1 MKRINKVAVLGS
13 GVMGSRIAAH
23 FANAGVPSYLL
34 DIVPPDA
41 DAPAR
46 NKIAAAGLDAAKK
59 SKPAAFFEPSLARL
73 ITIGNFEDDLPK
85 LAEVDWIIEAVVE
98 NLDLKRALL
107 QKVDAV
113 RKPGTIIT
121 TNTSGLPVAK
131 IAEGFPDDFRRSWF
145 GTHFFNPPR
154 YMRLL
159 ELIPT
164 PDTDRALL
172 DTIAHFSDVR
182 LGKGIVL
189 AKDTPN
195 FIANRIG
202 TFSVLNVMRLMQ
214 EMNFSI
220 EDVDA
225 LTGTPL
231 GWPKSATFRTIDL
244 VGLDILGHVVR
255 NMTKDVGRTL
265 LSANADDAAEVARL
279 REGLH
284 GRGWEAVDLRH
295 FPINRDLLKKVP
307 VDVIFRYNFIP
318 LEEFPDGRLAI
329 AVADPSQILML
340 DEISLL
346 LGGRRIVPKVSTLK
360 QIHAVLLNLDP
371 SNKGLDERSDLTLP
385 DFYKQMLER
394 KWLGDKTK
402 GGFYKKT
409 KGPDGS
415 EDRLGLDWKTLEY
428 RPRQKPKFPALD
440 MAKNVDDTGARVR
453 MLLGLDGGSSKPD
466 PAGTFLWQALSDL
479 WTYSANRIPEIAD
492 TVVEIDRA
500 MRLGFNWE
508 LGPFELWDAAGVEAT
523 VARQKKEGEPVA
535 ANAEKLLAAGKKSWY
550 ADDANTPSGRSYF
563 DLTTDDRRPM
573 TVPRGV
579 WSVQVA
585 KKSKRVVKKNSGASL
600 IDLGDGVACIEFHSK
615 MNSLGS
621 DIISLVTQS
630 LKPGGAGDAFDA
642 FVITNDA
649 TNFSVGANLMLLL
662 MSIQEQEWDEVD
674 LAIRAFQ
681 GMTQAVKFS
690 PKPVVVAPFGLTLG
704 GGTEMSLHAA
714 ARQPHA
720 ELYTGLVEV
729 GVGLLPGGGGCKEML
744 LRAVDSAISIRG
756 ASSKDNPDS
765 VELLEA
771 MKRIFETIATAK
783 VATSAEEARTLGFVS
798 NSDRITMNRERVLS
812 DAKARA
818 LELARAGYEPPA
830 PRTAIPAP
838 GENILAALKMGVYL
852 MRQGDFISDHEVK
865 IGNHIANVICGGN
878 LTPGTPVSEQYIL
891 DLEREGF
898 KSLCGE
904 KKTQERIQFT
914 LKTGKTLRN

>member
-41 DAPAR
+41 DVPAR

-59 SKPAAFFEPSLARL
+59 SKPAAFFDPSLARL
-73 ITIGNFEDDLPK
+73 ITIGNFEDDLQK

-107 QKVDAV
+107 QRVNAV

-131 IAEGFPDDFRRSWF
+131 IAEGFPEDFRRSWF

-172 DTIAHFSDVR
+172 ETIAHFSDVR
-182 LGKGIVL
+182 LGKGVVY

-244 VGLDILGHVVR
+244 VGLDILGHVVA
-255 NMTKDVGRTL
+255 NMAGAKSGKQ
-265 LSANADDAAEVARL
+265 SASPIPESRAELERL
-279 REGLH
+279 RDGLKGH
-284 GRGWEAVDLRH
+284 NWEVVDLSH
-295 FPINRDLLKKVP
+295 FPINQDLVNKIPGDL
-307 VDVIFRYNFIP
+307 IFRYNFIP
-318 LEEFPDGRLAI
+318 LEETSDGRLAI
-329 AVADPSQILML
+329 AIADPTQILMQ
-340 DEISLL
+340 DEISRL
-346 LGGRRIVPKVSTLK
+346 LGRGIVPRVSTLK
-360 QIHAVLLNLDP
+360 QITSVLLALDG
-371 SNKGLDERSDLTLP
+371 SAEGLDERSDLTLP
-385 DFYKQMLER
+385 DFCKQMLER

-402 GGFYKKT
+402 GGFYKKS
-409 KGPDGS
+409 KSADGQ
-415 EDRLGLDWKTLEY
+415 EDRLALDWKTLEY

-453 MLLGLDGGSSKPD
+453 ILLGLEGGSSKPD

-479 WTYSANRIPEIAD
+479 WTYSANRIPELSD

-500 MRLGFNWE
+500 MRMGFNWE
-508 LGPFELWDAAGVEAT
+508 MGPFELWDAAGIEPT
-523 VARQKKEGEPVA
+523 VARMKKEGKPVA
-535 ANAEKLLAAGKKSWY
+535 ANVEKLLAAGQSSWY
-550 ADDANTPSGRSYF
+550 TDNPQAPSGCSYF
-563 DLTTDDRRPM
+563 DLTTNDQRPM
-573 TVPRGV
+573 TVPAGV

-585 KKSKRVVKKNSGASL
+585 KKSKGVVKKNSGASL
-600 IDLGDGVACIEFHSK
+600 VDLGDGVACIEFHSK

-621 DIISLVTQS
+621 DIISLVTQT
-630 LKPGGAGDAFDA
+630 LKAGGAGDAFDA

-649 TNFSVGANLMLLL
+649 PNFSVGANLMLLL
-662 MSIQEQEWDEVD
+662 MSIQEQEWDDVD

-744 LRAVDSAISIRG
+744 LRAVDSATSIRG
-756 ASSKDNPDS
+756 AASKDNPDS

-783 VATSAEEARTLGFVS
+783 VATSAEEARNLGFVAP
-798 NSDRITMNRERVLS
+798 SDRISMNRERVLT

-818 LELARAGYEPPA
+818 LELGRAGYEPPQ

-865 IGNHIANVICGGN
+865 IGHKIAEVICGGN
-878 LTPGTPVSEQYIL
+878 VTPGTPVSEQYIL